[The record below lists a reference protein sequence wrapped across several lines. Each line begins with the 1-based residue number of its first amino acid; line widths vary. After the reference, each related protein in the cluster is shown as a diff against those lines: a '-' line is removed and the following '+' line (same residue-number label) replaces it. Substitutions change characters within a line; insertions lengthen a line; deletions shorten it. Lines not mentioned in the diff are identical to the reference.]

1 MNKKHNISILL
12 TFLALFVSSAT
23 AKGQNNSQDVN
34 VYLPELQEVRSF
46 YAAEKAE
53 LEKERTEK
61 LTGLLQEF
69 VSKAEEMYNAM
80 RKRGNIRGVAIA
92 GKAKRLF
99 EAAIEEYKEKKSF
112 KIEDQNREAI
122 QKMIEA
128 CRTEKESI
136 NSYHKEKIS
145 SLESRAME
153 KFKSAL
159 DKLDLSLS
167 ESQIDSKFAELLA
180 SSGEKNSQP
189 GSGPAGDTK
198 EKPDG
203 NVIAK
208 TAEASAWYSVIDYQI
223 ESHGMDVIP
232 LPVFKAKGSFD
243 GKHST
248 PLLNKP
254 STWKMEV
261 AHKLPRRPDYE
272 FRVVRKSKI
281 KPFDVVEWP
290 RKRNNWKLIVRTA
303 HPDEGPSSIHGAT
316 LQAALPGSEMKDIL
330 SYEAVAETGSKGKEK
345 AAVPTIEIPV
355 VTKPQGAVIYIDGRP
370 WRKDGKIETTPCKVD
385 MTEGTHAIRLSLEGY
400 LDKTVRNYEAK
411 EGAQIYWPFQKDPNI
426 VMRKFRVSAGATTST
441 RIKVKKGSRIRVE
454 AQGKWRCGSRGEMV
468 GPEGYENN
476 QKFYRYYLPGSNARK
491 ILKDA
496 NYGALLAKIGKNGK
510 PVATGKKTEFTAR
523 SEGILYFEP
532 NEPNEG
538 DARKDNSGTLTV
550 RVMIHLKPQ

>member
-1 MNKKHNISILL
+1 ML
-12 TFLALFVSSAT
+12 TFLAVFATSAT
-23 AKGQNNSQDVN
+23 AQGQDASREVN

-46 YAAEKAE
+46 YAAEKSK

-61 LTGLLQEF
+61 LTVLLKEF

-80 RKRGNIRGVAIA
+80 RRRGNIRGVAIA

-99 EAAIEEYKEKKSF
+99 EAALEEFEEKDSF

-122 QKMIEA
+122 QKMIKA
-128 CRTEKESI
+128 CRTEKQSI
-136 NSYHKEKIS
+136 ISSHKEKLS
-145 SLESRAME
+145 DLESRAIE

-159 DKLDLSLS
+159 DKLDLSLP
-167 ESQIDSKFAELLA
+167 ESRIDSKFAELLA
-180 SSGEKNSQP
+180 SSGQKDPQR
-189 GSGPAGDTK
+189 GSEPAGNTK
-198 EKPDG
+198 EKPGG

-208 TAEASAWYSVIDYQI
+208 TADASSWYSIIDYKI
-223 ESHGMDVIP
+223 ESYGMDVIP
-232 LPVFKAKGSFD
+232 LPVFKPKGSFD
-243 GKHST
+243 GRHST

-261 AHKLPRRPDYE
+261 AHELPRRSDYD
-272 FRVVRKSKI
+272 FRVVRKGKI
-281 KPFDVVEWP
+281 KPFDIVEWP
-290 RKRNNWKLIVRTA
+290 RKRNGWKLIVRTA
-303 HPDEGPSSIHGAT
+303 HPDKGPSSIQGAT
-316 LQAALPGSEMKDIL
+316 LQAALPGGEMKVIL
-330 SYEAVAETGSKGKEK
+330 SSEAVAEKGAGDDET
-345 AAVPTIEIPV
+345 ASLSTVEIPV
-355 VTKPQGAVIYIDGRP
+355 VTKPQGAVIYIDGRL
-370 WRKDGKIETTPCKVD
+370 WRKDGKIETTPCKVT
-385 MTEGTHAIRLSLEGY
+385 MTEGKHAVRLSLEGY

-454 AQGKWRCGSRGEMV
+454 AEGKWRCGSRGEMV
-468 GPEGYENN
+468 GPDGYENN
-476 QKFYRYYLPGSNARK
+476 QKFYKYYLPGSDARK
-491 ILKDA
+491 ILRNA

-532 NEPNEG
+532 NEPKEG
-538 DARKDNSGTLTV
+538 GARTDNSGTLTV